1 MPLGVLLGAV
11 DVAFLWRF
19 LLAAYVYSM
28 IISLVSIAVEEYA
41 YHRFSRWRDVWGA
54 FVGVVVENVGYRQ
67 FTAWW
72 RLRGMWDALSRAPQ
86 VWGSMARSGFGPEQI
101 PEGGK
106 RT

>member
-1 MPLGVLLGAV
+1 
-11 DVAFLWRF
+11 
-19 LLAAYVYSM
+19 
-28 IISLVSIAVEEYA
+28 
-41 YHRFSRWRDVWGA
+41 VWGA